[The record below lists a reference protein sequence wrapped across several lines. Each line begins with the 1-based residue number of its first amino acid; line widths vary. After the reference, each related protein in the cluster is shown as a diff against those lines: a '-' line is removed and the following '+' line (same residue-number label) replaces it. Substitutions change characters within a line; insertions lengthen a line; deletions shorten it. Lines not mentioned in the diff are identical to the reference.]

1 MFRGVGLF
9 EFALAVSVIRVGS
22 AIPTL
27 LSSTVVVVLS
37 PFGVRT
43 TFVGHVG
50 PLCLRGPSIRFAFA
64 LVLPFIRMTFAR
76 GRGFFAIILVLLFF
90 LLFWRAEIELVIPS

>member
-1 MFRGVGLF
+1 M
-9 EFALAVSVIRVGS
+9 IRVSS
-22 AIPTL
+22 AILTL

-50 PLCLRGPSIRFAFA
+50 LLCLRGPSIRFAFA
-64 LVLPFIRMTFAR
+64 LVLLAR
-76 GRGFFAIILVLLFF
+76 LLATCIEAVSVGFFPMESFELGKVRIFVNEVISVFRHGILMRLG
-90 LLFWRAEIELVIPS
+90 